1 MLVDRF
7 HIDFDDEKHFESFGS
22 FDDSDG
28 VLKKKVKMAKPVE
41 GFSDGM
47 ETIGELTMSRQRP
60 ANC

>member
-1 MLVDRF
+1 M
-7 HIDFDDEKHFESFGS
+7 
-22 FDDSDG
+22 
-28 VLKKKVKMAKPVE
+28 LKKKVKMAKPVE